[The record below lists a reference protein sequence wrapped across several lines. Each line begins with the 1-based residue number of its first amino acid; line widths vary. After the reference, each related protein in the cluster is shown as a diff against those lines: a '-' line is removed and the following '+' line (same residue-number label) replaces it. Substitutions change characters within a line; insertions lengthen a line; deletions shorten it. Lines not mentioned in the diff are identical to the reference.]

1 MIDLELEYFEGTDIN
16 VTLIDIK
23 GSVVKTQPI
32 NLDRGFNHI
41 EVDVDDLPMG
51 VYTLRFNNTIH
62 HLKEKR
68 IVKQ

>member
-1 MIDLELEYFEGTDIN
+1 LDL
-16 VTLIDIK
+16 K
-23 GSVVKTQPI
+23 GSIVKIQPI
-32 NLDRGFNHI
+32 NLDRGYNQI
-41 EVDVDDLPMG
+41 ELNVEDLPMG